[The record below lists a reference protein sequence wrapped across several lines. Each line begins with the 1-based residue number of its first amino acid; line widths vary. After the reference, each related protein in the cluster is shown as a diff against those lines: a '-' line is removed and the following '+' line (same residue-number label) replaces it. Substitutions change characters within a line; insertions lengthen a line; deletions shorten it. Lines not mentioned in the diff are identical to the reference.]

1 MFLHL
6 KIAKGGL
13 QTTVGNKRDAFVE
26 RGYSETQCHRMTGT
40 HFKFFASSS
49 VFLGC
54 KLYTLWIENMLKVSC
69 ILVM

>member
-40 HFKFFASSS
+40 HLNFFCIIICF
-49 VFLGC
+49 FLDVNYIHCG
-54 KLYTLWIENMLKVSC
+54 LKIC
-69 ILVM
+69 